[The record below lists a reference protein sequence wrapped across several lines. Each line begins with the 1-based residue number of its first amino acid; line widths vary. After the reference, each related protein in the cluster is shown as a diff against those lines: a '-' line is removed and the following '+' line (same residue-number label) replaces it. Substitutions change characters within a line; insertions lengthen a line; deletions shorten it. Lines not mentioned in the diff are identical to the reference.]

1 MKLLRYIRKTL
12 GLKLL
17 NVKVMLFLLLLILLP
32 WDYSQPYLT
41 YIEGW
46 DYPISWCI
54 FPFYLASFGFLTLF
68 YFGIIYINSDVP
80 FMQHINM
87 YQVIRTGRLR
97 WAAGQIGGIF
107 LRSLIITLLMVLFT
121 LLPFLGKIEWSADWG
136 RMVYTLASERKNL
149 SEFASASNNLD
160 FRFYYEILDKF
171 TPVQLMAL
179 AVALC
184 TLICTFLGLF
194 MFCIS
199 LYGDRMFAMA
209 GALVFVLM
217 LYFCENFPLQKY
229 KRFMA
234 HFVPT
239 YWAEIALM
247 ETRTS
252 GYYRMPSLTY
262 MFAFLCIAIA
272 GMSALICLRAKHVE
286 FEWENEDA

>member
-1 MKLLRYIRKTL
+1 MKLFRYTRKTF
-12 GLKLL
+12 GLKMR
-17 NVKVMLFLLLLILLP
+17 NIKVALFLFLLLVIP
-32 WDYSQPYLT
+32 WDFSQPYLI
-41 YIEGW
+41 YIKEW

-97 WAAGQIGGIF
+97 WAIGQIGAIF
-107 LRSLIITLLMVLFT
+107 LRSLTITLLMVLFT
-121 LLPFLGKIEWSADWG
+121 ILPFLGRIEWSADWG
-136 RMVYTLASERKNL
+136 KMVYTLASERRVL
-149 SEFASASNNLD
+149 SEFIVENDLD
-160 FRFYYEILDKF
+160 FRFYYEILDRF
-171 TPVQLMAL
+171 TPIQLMAL
-179 AVALC
+179 AVAVC
-184 TLICTFLGLF
+184 TLICTFLGLA
-194 MFCIS
+194 MFLIS
-199 LYGDRMFAMA
+199 LYGGRLPAVA
-209 GALVFVLM
+209 AAAALVLM

-229 KRFMA
+229 KRLMA

-262 MFAFLCIAIA
+262 MFAFLGIAIA

>member
-1 MKLLRYIRKTL
+1 
-12 GLKLL
+12 
-17 NVKVMLFLLLLILLP
+17 
-32 WDYSQPYLT
+32 
-41 YIEGW
+41 
-46 DYPISWCI
+46 
-54 FPFYLASFGFLTLF
+54 
-68 YFGIIYINSDVP
+68 
-80 FMQHINM
+80 
-87 YQVIRTGRLR
+87 
-97 WAAGQIGGIF
+97 
-107 LRSLIITLLMVLFT
+107 
-121 LLPFLGKIEWSADWG
+121 
-136 RMVYTLASERKNL
+136 MVYTLASERKNL

-199 LYGDRMFAMA
+199 LYGDRMFNRYTYR
-209 GALVFVLM
+209 VFVLM

-272 GMSALICLRAKHVE
+272 GMSALICLRRSMWSLNGKTRTRKRGVGKMTKEKPVIEIDHVYKTFKDNTVLKDVTVSCE
-286 FEWENEDA
+286 GGRIYGFVGHNGSGEDRAVKVHLRFLQVLPGGHPGERQTDGKGSGHALKRRDYY

>member
-1 MKLLRYIRKTL
+1 MKLFRYTRKTF
-12 GLKLL
+12 GLKMR
-17 NVKVMLFLLLLILLP
+17 NIKVALFLFLLMVIP
-32 WDYSQPYLT
+32 WDFSQPYLI
-41 YIEGW
+41 YIKEW
-46 DYPISWCI
+46 DYPISWCV

-97 WAAGQIGGIF
+97 WAIGQIGAIF
-107 LRSLIITLLMVLFT
+107 LRSLTITLLMVLFT
-121 LLPFLGKIEWSADWG
+121 ILPFLGRIEWSADWG
-136 RMVYTLASERKNL
+136 KMVYTLASERRVL
-149 SEFASASNNLD
+149 SEFIVENDLD
-160 FRFYYEILDKF
+160 FRFYYEILDRF
-171 TPVQLMAL
+171 TPIQLMAL
-179 AVALC
+179 AVAVC
-184 TLICTFLGLF
+184 TLFCTFLGLA
-194 MFCIS
+194 MFLVS
-199 LYGDRMFAMA
+199 LYGGRLPAVA
-209 GALVFVLM
+209 AAAALVLM

-229 KRFMA
+229 KRLMA

-262 MFAFLCIAIA
+262 MFAFLGIAIA
-272 GMSALICLRAKHVE
+272 GMSALICLRAKRVE